1 MGASHAC
8 EIEPVGRD
16 GWVEVG
22 RVLRPHGLHGELMLS
37 LHGDDAGN
45 LSRAERVRLRG
56 RPGRIDFDLV
66 SVQPA
71 GPAVRTERADPRA
84 RVALAGLGTRE
95 QAKSWSGAEVQ
106 IPESALE
113 PLPDG
118 EYYWRDL
125 IGLECHRL
133 NGEALGKVEEIWSTG
148 SNDVLVVRGS
158 RGTLLVPALRD
169 VLVRIEL
176 GTGSGADKGT
186 VWIDPPPGLGDP
198 S

>member
-8 EIEPVGRD
+8 EIEPVTRD

-22 RVLRPHGLHGELMLS
+22 LVLRPHGLRGELLIS

-45 LSRAERVRLRG
+45 LSRADRVRLRG
-56 RPGRIDFDLV
+56 EPGRIDFDLL
-66 SVQPA
+66 SVRA
-71 GPAVRTERADPRA
+71 TGPRVRTVRADPRA
-84 RVALAGLGTRE
+84 RVRLAGVETRE
-95 QAKSWSGAEVQ
+95 QAKAWSGAEVR
-106 IPESALE
+106 IPESALA
-113 PLPDG
+113 PLPEG

-125 IGLECHRL
+125 IGLACRTL
-133 NGEALGKVEEIWSTG
+133 GGESLGSVEEIWSTG

-169 VLVRIEL
+169 VLVRVEL
-176 GTGSGADKGT
+176 ESSSGTDKGV
-186 VWIDPPPGLGDP
+186 VWIDPPPGLGDV